1 MAFVVTDLDNY
12 GKEDR
17 LPLLTKALFGSV
29 TAGLLQGAGQ
39 VIPGIKTTENLNILG
54 STVFFQANGCEPTS
68 SGSTTFS
75 KRTLTV
81 GDIQVY
87 ETLCPKTLKTKW
99 MQTQMAA
106 GSSGD
111 NEMPFA
117 EAVGNEKIGHI
128 QDALEEDLWQGTVA
142 SNQFDG
148 FNTILT
154 ALGFGGAGDPI
165 EGNPSTGGGWTQ
177 LTSLTSSN
185 IDDAILKMINQAQA
199 STSGKAILS
208 KADRFI
214 AMGVDTFL
222 LYKQYL
228 VGANLYHY
236 NPETGN
242 QFTAIDP
249 ISGTVVYGLPGLNG
263 TNTIHFSYWSNYFIG
278 TDLAGEEES
287 FEFIN
292 DPVKKNVIFHAEF
305 KMGVQVAFPDQ
316 IVFFKLP

>member
-1 MAFVVTDLDNY
+1 MAFVVSDLDGY
-12 GKEDR
+12 GKEDS
-17 LPLLTKALFGSV
+17 LPLLTKALFGAP
-29 TAGLLQGAGQ
+29 TAALLQGAGQ
-39 VIPGIKTTENLNILG
+39 VIPGIKTSDNLNILD
-54 STVFFQANGCEPTS
+54 STVFFQANGCEPTT

-81 GDIQVY
+81 GDILVY

-111 NEMPFA
+111 NTLPFA
-117 EAVGNEKIGHI
+117 EVIGNEKVAKI
-128 QDALEEDLWQGTVA
+128 ANELETDIWTGTIA

-165 EGNPSTGGGWTQ
+165 EGNPTTGGGWTK

-185 IDDAILKMINQAQA
+185 IDDAILKMINQAQE
-199 STSGKAILS
+199 STDGKAILS
-208 KADRFI
+208 RPDRFF

-228 VGANLYHY
+228 VGANLFHY
-236 NPETGN
+236 NPEQAN
-242 QFTAIDP
+242 QFQLIDP
-249 ISGTVVYGLPGLNG
+249 ISGTTVYGLPGLNG
-263 TNTIHFSYWSNYFIG
+263 TNKIHFSYWANYFIG
-278 TDLAGEEES
+278 TDLAGEEEA
-287 FEFIN
+287 FEFIY
-292 DPVKKNVIFHAEF
+292 DAPKKTSIFNAEF
-305 KMGVQVAFPDQ
+305 KYGVQVAFPTQ
-316 IVFFKLP
+316 IVYFSL

>member
-1 MAFVVTDLDNY
+1 MAFVVSDLDGY
-12 GKEDR
+12 GKEDS
-17 LPLLTKALFGSV
+17 LPLLTKALFGAP
-29 TAGLLQGAGQ
+29 TAALLQGAGQ
-39 VIPGIKTTENLNILG
+39 VIPGIKTSDNLNILD
-54 STVFFQANGCEPTS
+54 STVFFQANGCEPTT

-81 GDIQVY
+81 GDILVY

-111 NEMPFA
+111 NTLPFA
-117 EAVGNEKIGHI
+117 EVIGQEKVAKIANE
-128 QDALEEDLWQGTVA
+128 LETDIWTGTIA

-165 EGNPSTGGGWTQ
+165 EGNPTTGGGWTK

-185 IDDAILKMINQAQA
+185 IDDAILKMINQAQESA
-199 STSGKAILS
+199 DGKAILS
-208 KADRFI
+208 RPDRFF

-228 VGANLYHY
+228 VAANLFHY
-236 NPETGN
+236 NPEQSN
-242 QFTAIDP
+242 QFQLIDP
-249 ISGTVVYGLPGLNG
+249 ISGTTVYGLPGLNG
-263 TNTIHFSYWSNYFIG
+263 TNKIHFSYWANYFIG

-287 FEFIN
+287 FEFIY
-292 DPVKKNVIFHAEF
+292 DAPKKTSIFNAEF
-305 KMGVQVAFPDQ
+305 KYGVQVAFPTQ
-316 IVFFKLP
+316 IVYFSL

>member
-1 MAFVVTDLDNY
+1 MAFVVTDLDAY

-39 VIPGIKTTENLNILG
+39 VIPGIKTSENLNIL
-54 STVFFQANGCEPTS
+54 SSEVFLQANSCEPTT

-111 NEMPFA
+111 NDLPFA
-117 EAVGNEKIGHI
+117 EAIGNEKIAAI
-128 QDALEEDLWQGTVA
+128 ADTLESKIWTGTVA
-142 SNQFDG
+142 GNQFDG

-165 EGNPSTGGGWTQ
+165 EGNPTTGGGWTKI
-177 LTSLTSSN
+177 TALTSSN
-185 IDDAILKMINQAQA
+185 IDDAIAKMIDQAQA
-199 STSGKAILS
+199 STDGKALLN

-214 AMGVDTFL
+214 AMGIDTFL

-242 QFTAIDP
+242 QFTAVDP
-249 ISGTVVYGLPGLNG
+249 ISGTTVYGLPGLTG
-263 TNTIHFSYWSNYFIG
+263 TNKIHFSYWSNYYIG

-287 FEFIN
+287 FEFIP

-305 KMGVQVAFPDQ
+305 KYGVQIAFPTQ
-316 IVFFKLP
+316 VVYFSL

>member
-12 GKEDR
+12 GREDS
-17 LPLLTKALFGSV
+17 LPFLTKALFGAP
-29 TAGLLQGAGQ
+29 TAALLQGAGQ
-39 VIPGIKTTENLNILG
+39 VIPGIKTTDGLNILE
-54 STVFFQANGCEPTS
+54 STIFFQANGCEPST

-75 KRTLTV
+75 DRVLTV

-87 ETLCPKTLKTKW
+87 EVLCPKTLKTKW

-111 NEMPFA
+111 NQMPFA
-117 EAVGNEKIGHI
+117 EIIGNEKIAAI
-128 QDALEEDLWQGTVA
+128 QNELETDIWQGTIA
-142 SNQFDG
+142 LNQFDG

-165 EGNPSTGGGWTQ
+165 EGNPTTGGGWTQ
-177 LTSLTSSN
+177 LTSLTVAN
-185 IDDAILKMINQAQA
+185 IDDAVLKMINQAQA
-199 STSGKAILS
+199 STDGKAILS
-208 KADRFI
+208 RADRFI

-222 LYKQYL
+222 LYKQHL
-228 VGANLYHY
+228 VAANAFHY

-249 ISGTVVYGLPGLNG
+249 ISGTTVYGLPGLNG
-263 TNTIHFSYWSNYFIG
+263 TNKMHFSYWANYYIG

-287 FEFIN
+287 FEFII
-292 DPVKKNVIFHAEF
+292 DAPKKTTIFNAEF
-305 KMGVQVAFPDQ
+305 KYGVQVAFPTQ
-316 IVFFKLP
+316 VVYFTL